1 MSTRG
6 QANTF
11 RTLSDEVQQGHS
23 IRIPI
28 YERLSK
34 HLGGRVVISYFTS
47 FMWEGTIADSDADM
61 IEEVL
66 QNTPING
73 KELILVINSPGGDGL
88 AAERIINIFRS
99 YSPNGFSVI
108 VPKMAKSA
116 ATMICFGAKKILMS
130 KTSELGPIDP
140 QIAIFDDNG
149 KFSGY
154 QAAHEIINSYEG
166 LMARASKTKG
176 RIEPYLQQ
184 LARFDDRSIQRI
196 KSAQALS
203 ESIAVKCLKTG
214 CMSNLEE
221 RQIRVKIKPFL
232 DPKFTKDHGR
242 PIYYDVARSS
252 GLATELAD
260 HNSELWKDVWCLYVR
275 LNFLVSSS
283 ASKVIESS
291 TEAYTAPAR
300 LREH

>member
-1 MSTRG
+1 
-6 QANTF
+6 
-11 RTLSDEVQQGHS
+11 
-23 IRIPI
+23 
-28 YERLSK
+28 
-34 HLGGRVVISYFTS
+34 
-47 FMWEGTIADSDADM
+47 MWEGTIADSDADM